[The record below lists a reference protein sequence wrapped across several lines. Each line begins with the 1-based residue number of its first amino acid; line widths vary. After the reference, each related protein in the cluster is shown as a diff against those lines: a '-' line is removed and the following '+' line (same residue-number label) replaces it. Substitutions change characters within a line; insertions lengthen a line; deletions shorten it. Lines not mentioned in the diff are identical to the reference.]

1 MIGELDLVLLGPVA
15 PGGVF
20 CATSMA

>member
-1 MIGELDLVLLGPVA
+1 MIGALDLVLLGPVA